1 VTWFLPR
8 EADAKDLADE
18 ELEYYVA
25 HAQDA
30 KDALIAQLAAFNSTV
45 TQPKGNKQRC

>member
-8 EADAKDLADE
+8 EPDAKDLADE
-18 ELEYYVA
+18 ELDYFVA

-30 KDALIAQLAAFNSTV
+30 KEALIAQLAAFKSTAP
-45 TQPKGNKQRC
+45 QPTMGNVVE